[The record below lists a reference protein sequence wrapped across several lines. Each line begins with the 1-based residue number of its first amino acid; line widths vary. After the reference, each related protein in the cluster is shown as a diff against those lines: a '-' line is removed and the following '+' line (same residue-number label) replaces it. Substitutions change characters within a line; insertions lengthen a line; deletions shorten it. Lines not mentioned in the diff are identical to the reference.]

1 MNNFAAISTYTKVG
15 LESGVTAADPH
26 RLILMLFEGALKAIG
41 NAKSE
46 MQHKEIAAKGKS
58 ISHAIRIIGEGLD
71 ASLNKTAGG
80 ALAQDLSALYAYMIS
95 RLFDANLK
103 NDTVTLDEVTR
114 MLSELKEAWSDIRP
128 NKPFS
133 VTPSKTAR
141 NEQLIYARG

>member
-41 NAKSE
+41 NAKGE
-46 MQHKEIAAKGKS
+46 MQRKEIAAKGKS
-58 ISHAIRIIGEGLD
+58 ISHAIKIIGEGLD
-71 ASLNKTAGG
+71 ASLDKTAGG
-80 ALAQDLSALYAYMIS
+80 ALAQDLSALYAYMVS

-128 NKPFS
+128 NKPS
-133 VTPSKTAR
+133 PITPSKPAR

>member
-46 MQHKEIAAKGKS
+46 MQRKEIAAKGKS

>member
-1 MNNFAAISTYTKVG
+1 MNANIAISSYNQVG

-46 MQHKEIAAKGKS
+46 MQRKEIAAKGKS

-71 ASLNKTAGG
+71 ASLDKTAGG

-95 RLFDANLK
+95 RLFDANVK
-103 NDTVTLDEVTR
+103 NDTATLDEVSR
-114 MLSELKEAWSDIRP
+114 LLSELKEAWADIHP
-128 NKPFS
+128 GNTPKMTSAKPPHN
-133 VTPSKTAR
+133 V
-141 NEQLIYARG
+141 QLVYARG

>member
-41 NAKSE
+41 NAKGE
-46 MQHKEIAAKGKS
+46 MQRKEIAAKGKS

>member
-46 MQHKEIAAKGKS
+46 MQRKEIAAKGKS

-103 NDTVTLDEVTR
+103 NDTATLDEVTR
-114 MLSELKEAWSDIRP
+114 MLSELKAAWSDIRP
-128 NKPFS
+128 NKPFPI
-133 VTPSKTAR
+133 TPSETAR